1 MVVAIK
7 VIDKKNMGEED
18 LAEIMNEVE
27 FLQKM
32 DHPNI
37 VGYYE
42 TYDDARYLYLIMENC
57 PNGELFDSIEK
68 FTH

>member
-1 MVVAIK
+1 
-7 VIDKKNMGEED
+7 
-18 LAEIMNEVE
+18 MNEVE